1 MKQDLRYPV
10 NFSNGEWKYTPVVNI
25 PTNQIATRTI
35 LNATAEA
42 CASDHVL
49 AHRDT
54 LIWSTKN
61 RADMVRRKTWPET
74 SCPFLRRGSTGNL
87 SSGVHNEDSA
97 NDPINKNGCVSCEMA
112 VRVRQYS
119 YGTVNTAP
127 DWRVAVHSPP
137 EATVS
142 LSSRAGPKNQ
152 LVNTSHTAVSTPH
165 LTTLCTV
172 RLCGGLV
179 SQRVRKAAEVQPQA
193 RLMKYE
199 FRILP
204 LFAK

>member
-1 MKQDLRYPV
+1 MVKIA
-10 NFSNGEWKYTPVVNI
+10 NT
-25 PTNQIATRTI
+25 QIVTSTM
-35 LNATAEA
+35 LNATAQA

-49 AHRDT
+49 ARRDT
-54 LIWSTKN
+54 LIWSTKK
-61 RADMVRRKTWPET
+61 RADMVRRKMWPET
-74 SCPFLRRGSTGNL
+74 SCPFFRLGSTGNL
-87 SSGVHNEDSA
+87 SSGTHNDESADDPA
-97 NDPINKNGCVSCEMA
+97 NDPTNKDGCVSRDMA

-142 LSSRAGPKNQ
+142 LLRRAGPKNHI
-152 LVNTSHTAVSTPH
+152 VNMSHTAVSTPH

-179 SQRVRKAAEVQPQA
+179 SQRVKKAAEVQPHA
-193 RLMKYE
+193 RFMKYE
-199 FRILP
+199 FKMLD